1 MGSKLE
7 SDTAPLAINTIKSD
21 DPAVQTMKDGEVQ
34 SKGWILRFSQYW
46 NVFEMHPDTKD
57 PRPWRFILGSLLTV
71 MYIIGAVIL
80 FTYYALETKKDG
92 RPTKISDRFVQRREL
107 GTISTDGY
115 MCSCDFPAE
124 IQSAI
129 KPDTRNKTFNR
140 CYNPEETRKE
150 LNVMQYAS
158 YHNQSVW
165 DMTAQLT
172 NKNIQFRE
180 FADGHR
186 LFWESYELK
195 ALAIID
201 DWNTSFGTPLA
212 NLSAKMDSMGYVGEV
227 GVSNLAYLRDDRFFT
242 VPPGFIRATVDYN
255 CTSCDGCEKL
265 WNQYSSTQAR
275 NDSKEYNLA
284 WVFCDEDPHSS
295 HVVGQVEGCS
305 GFCRFLRTHD
315 RPWGVELSK
324 IAEEL
329 LLYVNNTT
337 NGGKPEVYFMPRLL
351 YANIST
357 IRNNENYTL
366 YFLEVDREG
375 TAWVQLLKLFG
386 EIPECGS
393 DDSQVLI
400 CTGASICE
408 FAPTYSFQSVNS
420 EELHV
425 QCENYA
431 TGIDFQIDRQKCERI
446 VSEPNL
452 RFVTDLKNTRVS
464 NILCEDFQ
472 CQRVLAT
479 KIKGRRPLGEAA
491 LNHLV
496 YRPASSTS
504 SVPRVCTNAYTDV
517 LVVYEDEGEGKEVE
531 KRLLSIHEL
540 NCTSGSS
547 TGCWLTG
554 RYKNMTDTSKENW
567 KQHVFSPEEIKS
579 GETMFACYKFDKRSK
594 EWWLWTFFGN
604 VSGIIGSWLL
614 TLSCVYWAVTRPAPR
629 ASVFSQGSS
638 PSHPDA
644 PRPPPSVS
652 LKTFEGY
659 NLRSTWQTSF
669 DIESR

>member
-7 SDTAPLAINTIKSD
+7 SDTAPLAINAIKSD

-46 NVFEMHPDTKD
+46 NVFEMHPDSQD

-71 MYIIGAVIL
+71 IYIIGAVIL
-80 FTYYALETKKDG
+80 FTIYVLEAKKDG
-92 RPTKISDRFVQRREL
+92 RPTIIRNKFVDSTEWSD
-107 GTISTDGY
+107 TDGY
-115 MCSCDFPAE
+115 ICSCDFPAE

-129 KPDTRNKTFNR
+129 KSDERNKTFNR
-140 CYNPEETRKE
+140 CYNPEESRKE

-158 YHNQSVW
+158 RHNPRVSAI
-165 DMTAQLT
+165 TAQLT
-172 NKNIQFRE
+172 NKKSEDRGFQY
-180 FADGHR
+180 GHR
-186 LFWESYELK
+186 LIWESYELK
-195 ALAIID
+195 ALAISD
-201 DWNTSFGTPLA
+201 PFNTSFGAPLA
-212 NLSAKMDSMGYVGEV
+212 HLSAKLDSMGYVGQV
-227 GVSNLAYLRDDRFFT
+227 GYLTLQSLSELAFFT
-242 VPPGFIRATVDYN
+242 VPQGFIRATVEYN
-255 CTSCDGCEKL
+255 CKNCSSCEKL
-265 WNQYSSTQAR
+265 WERYNSENAMN
-275 NDSKEYNLA
+275 NDHNDA

-295 HVVGQVEGCS
+295 RVVGQVEGCS
-305 GFCRFLRTHD
+305 GFCRFFRTHD
-315 RPWGVELSK
+315 RPWGEELSRM
-324 IAEEL
+324 ANDL
-329 LLYVNNTT
+329 LLYVHNTT
-337 NGGKPEVYFMPRLL
+337 NGGETRVYFQPRLL
-351 YANIST
+351 YTNIST
-357 IRNNENYTL
+357 IHNNENYTL
-366 YFLEVDREG
+366 YFLEVDREE
-375 TAWVQLLKLFG
+375 TAWVKLLEYFV

-431 TGIDFQIDRQKCERI
+431 TGIDFQIDRQKCETI
-446 VSEPNL
+446 VNEPEL
-452 RFVTDLKNTRVS
+452 RFTTDMKNTSVS

-479 KIKGRRPLGEAA
+479 QIVYKNSWVRGEVA

-496 YRPASSTS
+496 YRPAVFTS
-504 SVPRVCTNAYTDV
+504 YVPEVCTNTYPDV
-517 LVVYEDEGEGKEVE
+517 LVVYEDEGNGKEVE

-554 RYKNMTDTSKENW
+554 RFKNMTDTLNENW
-567 KQHVFSPEEIKS
+567 KQHVFSPEEMKS
-579 GETMFACYKFDKRSK
+579 GETMFACYKFDETSKRR
-594 EWWLWTFFGN
+594 WLWDFFGN

-614 TLSCVYWAVTRPAPR
+614 TLSCIYWAASRPASR
-629 ASVFSQGSS
+629 SLASYQQGSS

-659 NLRSTWQTSF
+659 NLGSTWQTSL
-669 DIESR
+669 DIQSR